1 MCLFKQRRRT
11 KNERRKDEG
20 RKQEEGAKELNH
32 SFAPSYFKDL
42 ILVLCQLIEFRH
54 HTAIVAFCAC
64 LALHTIQIA

>member
-1 MCLFKQRRRT
+1 MGLFKQRRRTKKRKT

-42 ILVLCQLIEFRH
+42 MFSPLPID
-54 HTAIVAFCAC
+54 
-64 LALHTIQIA
+64 